1 MTMSVSRPLVTL
13 LLPVRNGLPW
23 LGAALA
29 SIFGQTFANFE
40 LILLEDGS
48 TDGTPELLKVL
59 HDPRLRIIETG
70 GVGIARALNIGLEV
84 ARGTYIARH
93 DADDESLPT
102 RLARQVAVLES
113 RPDIDVVA
121 TAAEYID
128 ASGRVVDN
136 AWVRTVRRQHD
147 AALTAEAIGELMPLT
162 CCITHGSILARTDV
176 LRSAGGYRPEM
187 VPAEDYD
194 LWLRLLPRHRFI
206 KLEER
211 LYRYRVHAEQSGVR
225 TRERQTRQTVLAKL
239 QHIRRINPDLP
250 TPARLGIVGST
261 RGDAYYREIA
271 GEAGFELPS
280 SADGSLPPEVRWLS
294 LSSRAWGSSFAW
306 DVLAVTD
313 FSALH
318 RYRDELSRG
327 GGAQAELVGNLFVK
341 RVSRQVPAY
350 PFDGLRLKA

>member
-1 MTMSVSRPLVTL
+1 MTMSISGPLVTF

-29 SIFGQTFANFE
+29 SIFGQTFRNFE
-40 LILLEDGS
+40 LIIIEDGS
-48 TDGTPELLKVL
+48 TDGTPELLRVL

-70 GVGIARALNIGLEV
+70 GVGIARALNIGLEA
-84 ARGTYIARH
+84 ARGAYIARH

-121 TAAEYID
+121 TVAEYID
-128 ASGRVVDN
+128 ASGRPVDN
-136 AWVRTVRRQHD
+136 AWVKTVRRQHD
-147 AALTAEAIGELMPLT
+147 LALTPEAIGELMPLT
-162 CCITHGSILARTDV
+162 CCITHGSILARAAV
-176 LRSAGGYRPEM
+176 LRAAGGYRPEM
-187 VPAEDYD
+187 EPAEDYD
-194 LWLRLLPRHRFI
+194 LWLRLLPRHRFL

-239 QHIRRINPDLP
+239 QHVRRLHPDLP
-250 TPARLGIVGST
+250 TPARLRVIGST
-261 RGDAYYREIA
+261 RGDAFYRA
-271 GEAGFELPS
+271 TAAEAGFDLPE
-280 SADGSLPPEVRWLS
+280 SADVSLPPQARWLS
-294 LSSRAWGSSFAW
+294 LSSRALGSAFAW

-313 FSALH
+313 FSAID

-327 GGAQAELVGNLFVK
+327 GAAQPDLVGNFFVK
-341 RVSRQVPAY
+341 RVSRQC
-350 PFDGLRLKA
+350 RLTRLTA

>member
-1 MTMSVSRPLVTL
+1 MTISASRPRVTL

-29 SIFGQTFANFE
+29 SIFGQTFRNFE

-70 GVGIARALNIGLEV
+70 GVGIARALNIGLEA
-84 ARGTYIARH
+84 ARGVYIARH

-102 RLARQVAVLES
+102 RLARQVAALES

-121 TAAEYID
+121 TVAEYID

-136 AWVRTVRRQHD
+136 AWVQTVRRQHD
-147 AALTAEAIGELMPLT
+147 AALTPEAIAELMPLT
-162 CCITHGSILARTDV
+162 CCITHGSILARTEV
-176 LRSAGGYRPEM
+176 LRSVGGYRPEM

-211 LYRYRVHAEQSGVR
+211 LYRYRVHADQSGVR
-225 TRERQTRQTVLAKL
+225 MRERQTRQTVLAKL
-239 QHIRRINPDLP
+239 HYVRRLHPDLP
-250 TPARLGIVGST
+250 TPARLGVVGST
-261 RGDAYYREIA
+261 RGDAFYRA
-271 GEAGFELPS
+271 MAAEAGFELPE
-280 SADGSLPPEVRWLS
+280 SADVTLPPQARWLS

-313 FSALH
+313 FSAID

-327 GGAQAELVGNLFVK
+327 AGTQTELIGNFFV
-341 RVSRQVPAY
+341 RRAGQQRRIA
-350 PFDGLRLKA
+350 

>member
-1 MTMSVSRPLVTL
+1 MTMSVSPLVTL
-13 LLPVRNGLPW
+13 LLPVHNGLPW

-29 SIFGQTFANFE
+29 SIFGQTYANFE
-40 LILLEDGS
+40 LIVLEDGS

-70 GVGIARALNIGLEV
+70 GVGIARALNIGLDA
-84 ARGTYIARH
+84 ARGAYIARH

-102 RLARQVAVLES
+102 RLAHQLAVLES
-113 RPDIDVVA
+113 RADIDVVA
-121 TAAEYID
+121 TVAEYID
-128 ASGRVVDN
+128 ASGHLVDN

-147 AALTAEAIGELMPLT
+147 AALTPEAIAGLMPLT

-194 LWLRLLPRHRFI
+194 LWLRLLPRHRFL

-211 LYRYRVHAEQSGVR
+211 LYRYRVHADQSGVR

-239 QHIRRINPDLP
+239 KHVRRLHPDLP
-250 TPARLGIVGST
+250 APARLGVVGST
-261 RGDAYYREIA
+261 RGDAYYRA
-271 GEAGFELPS
+271 TAAEAGFELPAS
-280 SADGSLPPEVRWLS
+280 TDMSLPPEVRWLS
-294 LSSRAWGSSFAW
+294 LSSGAWGSSFAW

-313 FSALH
+313 FNAID
-318 RYRDELSRG
+318 RYREELSRR
-327 GGAQAELVGNLFVK
+327 GGAQAALVGNLFV
-341 RVSRQVPAY
+341 RLQASG
-350 PFDGLRLKA
+350 FGL